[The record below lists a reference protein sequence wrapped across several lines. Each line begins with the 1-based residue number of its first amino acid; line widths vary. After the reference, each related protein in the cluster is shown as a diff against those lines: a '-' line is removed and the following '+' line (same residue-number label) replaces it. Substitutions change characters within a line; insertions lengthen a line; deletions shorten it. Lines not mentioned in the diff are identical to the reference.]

1 MTLILVWRTRLL
13 LRLEDVKRSLENR
26 KRDRY
31 WMGGRERTRDENKG
45 KAHIEIDIYVG
56 CYI

>member
-1 MTLILVWRTRLL
+1 MIAFGRCEKVTREQE
-13 LRLEDVKRSLENR
+13 RGIDT
-26 KRDRY
+26 
-31 WMGGRERTRDENKG
+31 GERTRDENKG